1 IFPEWDV
8 NSSFSNHVR
17 YALTADAQRS
27 SHPIEVDCPDANF
40 INQIFDGL
48 SYSKAAAVLRM
59 LSDYVGEEKFL
70 EGVSLYLKNKLYG
83 NSVTNDLWDGISKAT
98 GLDIHGL
105 MDNWMTKIGFPLIT
119 VTETPDGIH
128 VRQDRFL
135 ENGDA
140 LAEENETIWFVY
152 VDVVLQREFI
162 PNNRKIPLGIL
173 TVDEGGKPHVD
184 KTAILDEKEKTIA
197 IDTTRN
203 YKVNAG
209 SIGFCAFFCDIAC
222 LFHNTIF

>member
-1 IFPEWDV
+1 M
-8 NSSFSNHVR
+8 
-17 YALTADAQRS
+17 
-27 SHPIEVDCPDANF
+27 
-40 INQIFDGL
+40 NQPYII
-48 SYSKAAAVLRM
+48 
-59 LSDYVGEEKFL
+59 
-70 EGVSLYLKNKLYG
+70 
-83 NSVTNDLWDGISKAT
+83 W
-98 GLDIHGL
+98 
-105 MDNWMTKIGFPLIT
+105 KIGFPLIT

-162 PNNRKIPLGIL
+162 PNDRKIPLGIL
-173 TVDEGGKPHVD
+173 TVDEEGKPHVD

-209 SIGFCAFFCDIAC
+209 SIGFCAFFCAIAC
-222 LFHNTIF
+222 LFS